1 MRHAQSFLCHWCPH
15 EMVLYER
22 NHFNLLW
29 IAATTNL
36 IKCKDGMISLVSKH
50 WSINFLTIKTF
61 PIKELFL
68 HEKCG
73 TSENVQWYLYLSLQ
87 MTLGFPSRQWTNG
100 TEIFCPLRRR
110 FTELYQYQT
119 LKQTNKQ
126 KSQTNALQ
134 HRTIWTHSDLKSV
147 CLRIRKLGS
156 ILILESAPLDKF
168 LNLTKS

>member
-1 MRHAQSFLCHWCPH
+1 
-15 EMVLYER
+15 MVLNKR

-29 IAATTNL
+29 ITATTNL

-100 TEIFCPLRRR
+100 TEIFCPLGRR
-110 FTELYQYQT
+110 FTDLYQYQT
-119 LKQTNKQ
+119 LKKKKIQNQCFTAQNNMNTFWFKISM
-126 KSQTNALQ
+126 SQDQNTWFHTHFGVCALRQ
-134 HRTIWTHSDLKSV
+134 IS
-147 CLRIRKLGS
+147 
-156 ILILESAPLDKF
+156 
-168 LNLTKS
+168 